1 MTKASTSTTADHMQ
15 LTLPKAPPLIKSS
28 GWRGFR
34 FQKIIYGLQV
44 VPRAHSRHRSCPP
57 GCPGVAIAR
66 TIEGAAF
73 ESRYISRRTDG
84 ALTYENTA
92 DYYVVEILL
101 ADNTRL
107 IDIGDM
113 VGQGLLPA
121 EIELGL
127 EASFVRS
134 AHPTIRALHAK
145 YIVTGKADGV
155 LMRSR
160 QSTTN
165 TNVTVYQPAIG
176 KLQVATPRP
185 LTNDVEALRAL
196 IAVGKNRSLL
206 NEL

>member
-1 MTKASTSTTADHMQ
+1 M
-15 LTLPKAPPLIKSS
+15 
-28 GWRGFR
+28 
-34 FQKIIYGLQV
+34 
-44 VPRAHSRHRSCPP
+44 
-57 GCPGVAIAR
+57 AIAR

-73 ESRYISRRTDG
+73 ESRFISRRPDG
-84 ALTYENTA
+84 ALTYENPA
-92 DYYVVEILL
+92 DYYVVEIRL

-113 VGQGLLPA
+113 VGQGLLPP

-145 YIVTGKADGV
+145 YIVSGKADGV

-176 KLQVATPRP
+176 KLQVTTPLS
-185 LTNDVEALRAL
+185 LTNHVEALREL
-196 IAVGKNRSLL
+196 IVIGQNRSLL
-206 NEL
+206 NAL

>member
-1 MTKASTSTTADHMQ
+1 MTKASTSRNAV

-28 GWRGFR
+28 GWQGFR
-34 FQKIIYGLQV
+34 FQKIVFGPQV
-44 VPRAHSRHRSCPP
+44 VPRAQSRHRSCPP

-73 ESRYISRRTDG
+73 ESRYISRRPDG
-84 ALTYENTA
+84 TLTYDNAA
-92 DYYVVEILL
+92 DYYVIEIRL

-113 VGQGLLPA
+113 VGQGLLPP
-121 EIELGL
+121 EIELGQ
-127 EASFVRS
+127 EASFVRW

-160 QSTTN
+160 QSTSN

-176 KLQVATPRP
+176 KLQVTTPRP
-185 LTNDVEALRAL
+185 LVNHVAALREL
-196 IAVGKNRSLL
+196 IAVAQNRSLL
-206 NEL
+206 RDL